1 MIIVQFALFGAFL
14 PLGSAGKRLRG
25 MKVVADRTPVLI
37 GAGQF
42 TYRGE
47 AGQSPSPTALLKIA
61 ADRAVRDAG
70 LADGVLAGLD
80 GLAVMGF
87 AVDAEGDPRVIPH
100 STNPPATLARRLGAD
115 PRWSV
120 YAEMGG
126 NSPQH
131 AINLVCDRI
140 ARGEN
145 DFVMVVGAEFL
156 GAGVKRLTRG
166 LGFEDWDDAEDLP
179 PPMRIGDPRPG
190 VSAYEARHGMGRPIN
205 TYPMFENALRAQAGR
220 SIADHQ
226 AHLGR
231 LFAPFTK
238 VAAANPE
245 AWFPVERTPEE
256 LVTVTD
262 RNRMVGFPYPKY
274 LNAIMEV
281 DQSAGVIITSLEKAR
296 ALGVAEDR
304 MVFLHG
310 CADAHDL
317 WFPLDR
323 QNYHSSP
330 AMRLTGKAALDM
342 AGITLDQV
350 SHFDLYSCF
359 PSAVQI
365 GARELGLALDDP
377 RGLTVTGG
385 LPYAGGPGNNY
396 AMHSVVVM
404 MQRLRARP
412 GEFGLVTANGWYLTK
427 QSTGVYGTTKPRNS
441 ISPDASAS
449 LQAQIN
455 SLEHP
460 TVIEKPSGAARIETY
475 TVVHGREGYMLGIVI
490 GRDSENRRFV
500 AQTPKDP
507 SVLASLESVEG
518 VGRTGRVA
526 FSDETGKNLFIPD

>member
-1 MIIVQFALFGAFL
+1 ME
-14 PLGSAGKRLRG
+14 
-25 MKVVADRTPVLI
+25 DRTPVLI

-47 AGQSPSPTALLKIA
+47 AASSPSPTALLKIA
-61 ADRAVRDAG
+61 ADRALADAG
-70 LADGVLAGLD
+70 LSAGDWASLD

-87 AVDAEGDPRVIPH
+87 AIDAEGDPRTIPH
-100 STNPPATLARRLGAD
+100 STNPPATLARRLGAT
-115 PRWSV
+115 PPWSV

-145 DFVMVVGAEFL
+145 DFVLVVGAEFL
-156 GAGVKRLTRG
+156 GSGVKRLTRG
-166 LGFEDWDDAEDLP
+166 LGFDDWDDAEDLP
-179 PPMRIGDPRPG
+179 GPARIGDPRPG
-190 VSAYEARHGMGRPIN
+190 VSAYEARHGLGRPIN
-205 TYPMFENALRAQAGR
+205 TYPMFENALRAKAGR

-226 AHLGR
+226 AHLGK
-231 LFAPFTK
+231 LFAPFTE
-238 VAAANPE
+238 VAAGNPE
-245 AWFPVERTPEE
+245 AWFPIKRTPEE

-281 DQSAGVIITSLEKAR
+281 DQSAGVIITSLAKAR
-296 ALGVAEDR
+296 ALGVAEDH

-317 WFPLDR
+317 WFPLER
-323 QNYHSSP
+323 QNYYSSP
-330 AMRLTGKAALDM
+330 AMRLTGSSALDM
-342 AGITLDQV
+342 AGITLNQI

-365 GARELGLALDDP
+365 GAQELGLALDDP

-396 AMHSVVVM
+396 AMHSVVTMVHK
-404 MQRLRARP
+404 LRGRP
-412 GEFGLVTANGWYLTK
+412 QAYGLATANGWYLTK
-427 QSTGVYGTTKPRNS
+427 QSTGIYSAAKPDKPFERDNS
-441 ISPDASAS
+441 GA
-449 LQAQIN
+449 LQAEIN
-455 SLEHP
+455 GLSHP
-460 TVIEKPSGAARIETY
+460 TVIEKPSGPGTIETY
-475 TVVHGREGYMLGIVI
+475 TVIHGREGYMLGIVI
-490 GRDSENRRFV
+490 GRDSEGRRFV

-507 SVLASLESVEG
+507 ATLGSLEAREG
-518 VGRTGRVA
+518 VGRTGRVE
-526 FSDETGKNLFIPD
+526 FSPDTGKNLFIPD